1 MIAEYID
8 SIILFCVGLWASGVV
23 FGRLPAPTKDTVA
36 GQKWLAQ
43 YGKLFRIAGPSLVA
57 ISLILA
63 AGRFFG
69 LGA

>member
-8 SIILFCVGLWASGVV
+8 SIIMFCVGLWVSGVG
-23 FGRLPAPTKDTVA
+23 FGRLPAPTKDPVA
-36 GQKWLAQ
+36 GKQWLAQ
-43 YGKLFRIAGPSLVA
+43 YGKFFRIAGPALVA
-57 ISLILA
+57 GSLILA